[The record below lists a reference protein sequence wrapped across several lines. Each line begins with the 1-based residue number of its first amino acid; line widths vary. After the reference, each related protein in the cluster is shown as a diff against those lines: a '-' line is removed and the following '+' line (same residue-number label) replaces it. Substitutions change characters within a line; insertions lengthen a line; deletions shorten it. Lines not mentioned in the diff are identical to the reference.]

1 MISLKNLASTILFP
15 IAFSI
20 PAAHAALFIAAH
32 PDDIALMMHKNAETD
47 IADGYHTV
55 LVLTTAG
62 DAANGASGLAGN
74 TMKIPYYRAR
84 LNSYENYVH
93 FWQGLDPDVRPPVAQ
108 HTTDVILGKRIET
121 VHMGNVVMYNLNLPD
136 NGSLLPL
143 ATGKI
148 GSVTSISP
156 VNSYTLAQL
165 KDVIREIIRINFPA
179 TPSVNLNTQDPD
191 RAWNPGDHPD
201 HLATGIIVDGAV
213 RQSAAYSC
221 VNLLFYRG
229 YVIGGYAQTYTPEEI
244 TMQTATIGAMN
255 AGLIANGND
264 STWDDFHNNF
274 IGKMDLRGIMGSSY
288 CNF

>member
-1 MISLKNLASTILFP
+1 
-15 IAFSI
+15 
-20 PAAHAALFIAAH
+20 
-32 PDDIALMMHKNAETD
+32 
-47 IADGYHTV
+47 
-55 LVLTTAG
+55 
-62 DAANGASGLAGN
+62 
-74 TMKIPYYRAR
+74 
-84 LNSYENYVH
+84 VH